1 MGTYRGTVIAAESWN
16 APMEEMTV
24 PPAQDGSYEHVFDRA
39 GGHDQFLVTDDLDDD
54 AALGQPRGNRAIG
67 VVYHPDRESETT
79 CRPSF
84 PIATTRSSTSTKT
97 SALHP
102 LAQHADRTHVPDLY
116 PWGL

>member
-1 MGTYRGTVIAAESWN
+1 
-16 APMEEMTV
+16 
-24 PPAQDGSYEHVFDRA
+24 
-39 GGHDQFLVTDDLDDD
+39 LVTDDLDDD

-67 VVYHPDRESETT
+67 VVYHPDRESGNYVPTVLPDRYDAFIHLDE
-79 CRPSF
+79 
-84 PIATTRSSTSTKT
+84 T